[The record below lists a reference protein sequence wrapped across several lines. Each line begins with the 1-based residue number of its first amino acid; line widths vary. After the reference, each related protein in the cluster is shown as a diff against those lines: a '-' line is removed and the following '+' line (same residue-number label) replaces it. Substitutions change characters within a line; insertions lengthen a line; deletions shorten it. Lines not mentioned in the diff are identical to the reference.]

1 MGRFH
6 RVTDFRSP
14 TMTPARSCP
23 ALALTILL
31 LSGCGVGPF
40 SQPPPPPPV
49 RPAAFTALGLGAAYL
64 NGDIIGGR
72 KARAAKLRAAKV
84 RPLSPAAIPKYMYR
98 AEQELRRQTAGIGI
112 DVIRLPDGLLVRVPA
127 TMTFDPGSA
136 AIKPQIDATLT
147 ELARTLKTFN
157 QTYVDVL
164 AHTDTSGTP
173 QGNLALSQKRA
184 SAAAAFLGSHGVAKA
199 RIASRGLGEASPLY
213 AVETSETEKAAN
225 RRVEIRLVPYSG

>member
-1 MGRFH
+1 
-6 RVTDFRSP
+6 
-14 TMTPARSCP
+14 MTPARSCP

-84 RPLSPAAIPKYMYR
+84 RPLSPAAIPNYMYR

-199 RIASRGLGEASPLY
+199 RIASRGLGEGSPLY
-213 AVETSETEKAAN
+213 VVESSETEKAAN

>member
-1 MGRFH
+1 
-6 RVTDFRSP
+6 
-14 TMTPARSCP
+14 MTPARSLP
-23 ALALTILL
+23 AIALTTLL
-31 LSGCGVGPF
+31 LSGCGVRPF
-40 SQPPPPPPV
+40 APPPPPLPPV
-49 RPAAFTALGLGAAYL
+49 RPAAFIALGLSAAYL
-64 NGDIIGGR
+64 HGDVIGGR
-72 KARAAKLRAAKV
+72 KARAAKLRAAKI
-84 RPLSPAAIPKYMYR
+84 RPLSPAAIPNYMYR

-127 TMTFDPGSA
+127 TLTFDPGSA

-199 RIASRGLGEASPLY
+199 RIAAKGFGESSPLY

-225 RRVEIRLVPYSG
+225 RRVEIRLVPYSAI

>member
-1 MGRFH
+1 
-6 RVTDFRSP
+6 
-14 TMTPARSCP
+14 MTPARSCP

-31 LSGCGVGPF
+31 LSGCGIGPF
-40 SQPPPPPPV
+40 SQPPPPPV

-84 RPLSPAAIPKYMYR
+84 RPLSPAATPDYMYR

>member
-1 MGRFH
+1 
-6 RVTDFRSP
+6 
-14 TMTPARSCP
+14 MTPARSCP

-31 LSGCGVGPF
+31 LSGCGIGPF
-40 SQPPPPPPV
+40 SQQPPPPV

-84 RPLSPAAIPKYMYR
+84 RPLSPAAIPNYMYR

>member
-1 MGRFH
+1 
-6 RVTDFRSP
+6 
-14 TMTPARSCP
+14 MTPARSCP

-31 LSGCGVGPF
+31 LSGCGTGPF
-40 SQPPPPPPV
+40 SQPPPPPPPV

-84 RPLSPAAIPKYMYR
+84 RPLSPAAIPNYMYR

-199 RIASRGLGEASPLY
+199 RIASRGLGEGSPLY
-213 AVETSETEKAAN
+213 VVESSEIEKAAN

>member
-1 MGRFH
+1 MNR
-6 RVTDFRSP
+6 TRSVAAAALC
-14 TMTPARSCP
+14 TM
-23 ALALTILL
+23 L
-31 LSGCGVGPF
+31 LSGCETGPF
-40 SQPPPPPPV
+40 GQRPPPV
-49 RPAAFTALGLGAAYL
+49 RPAEFTALNVTAAYL
-64 NGDIIGGR
+64 NGDVITGTR
-72 KARAAKLRAAKV
+72 SRAAKMRAAKIS
-84 RPLSPAAIPKYMYR
+84 PLSPTLVPSYMYR

-112 DVIRLPDGLLVRVPA
+112 DVIRLPDGVLVRVPA
-127 TMTFDPGSA
+127 IMTFDPGSA

-147 ELARTLKTFN
+147 EVARTLKTFN

-199 RIASRGLGEASPLY
+199 RIASRGLGESAPLY

-225 RRVEIRLVPYSG
+225 RRIEIRLVPYRG